1 MRDEPNNISLRRA
14 TPVEIAEGG
23 ASSRSQGKR
32 GAPSPRITLFRV
44 GALALLMSDAIP
56 IILCATQ
63 PERFKVPVLVYGF
76 ALLLVGMAGCGL
88 GGRLGVVL
96 LVLIWHLAPWMTVR
110 WYFVLMLT
118 GLICLV
124 GVYLVLNRV

>member
-14 TPVEIAEGG
+14 TLVEIAEGG
-23 ASSRSQGKR
+23 ESPRSQGKR
-32 GAPSPRITLFRV
+32 GAPSPRITLFRIA
-44 GALALLMSDAIP
+44 ALTLLLSDAIP

-63 PERFKVPVLVYGF
+63 PERFKIPVLVYGF
-76 ALLLVGMAGCGL
+76 ALLLVGMSGCGL
-88 GGRLGVVL
+88 GGHLGVL
-96 LVLIWHLAPWMTVR
+96 LVAMIWQLAPWMTMR

-124 GVYLVLNRV
+124 GAYLVLNRV